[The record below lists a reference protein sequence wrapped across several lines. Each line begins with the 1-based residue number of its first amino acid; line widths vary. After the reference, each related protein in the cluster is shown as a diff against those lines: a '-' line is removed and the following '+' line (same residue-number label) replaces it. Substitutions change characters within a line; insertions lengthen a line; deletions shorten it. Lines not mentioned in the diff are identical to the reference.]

1 MSKPTSPRPRGSRD
15 LWLDAALDLLVSSGI
30 DAVKIMPLAR
40 AVDQTRTGFYWYFKD
55 LGALHDAMI
64 ETWEA
69 RNTGQIQAR
78 CEAPAQTINTTFF
91 ISGINTLVQT
101 TLGDHLMDC
110 WLDPTLF
117 DAHLDLAIRNWA
129 RNDTTLAARLDAA
142 DNARIAAVHDMF
154 LRFGY
159 SREQADVR
167 SLTTIYTQVG
177 YISMEVEED
186 PVARLNRVPH
196 YVEMFSGQPPTQ
208 AEIAA
213 FMARHTSG

>member
-30 DAVKIMPLAR
+30 EAVKIMPLAR

-55 LGALHDAMI
+55 LGALHDAMV

-78 CEAPAQTINTTFF
+78 CEAPAQTVNTALF
-91 ISGINTLVQT
+91 N
-101 TLGDHLMDC
+101 LMDC
-110 WLDPTLF
+110 WLDPALF
-117 DAHLDLAIRNWA
+117 DARLDLAIRNWA
-129 RNDTTLAARLDAA
+129 RNDAALARRLDAA
-142 DNARIAAVHDMF
+142 DNARIAAVRDMF

-159 SREQADVR
+159 SGEQADVR
-167 SLTTIYTQVG
+167 SLTVIYTQVG

-186 PVARLNRVPH
+186 APARLARVPH
-196 YVEMFSGQPPTQ
+196 YVEMFSGQRPEPGDV
-208 AEIAA
+208 AG
-213 FMARHTSG
+213 FMARHHTG

>member
-55 LGALHDAMI
+55 LGALHEAMI
-64 ETWEA
+64 DTWEA

-78 CEAPAQTINTTFF
+78 CEAPAQSIGAALFN
-91 ISGINTLVQT
+91 
-101 TLGDHLMDC
+101 LMDC
-110 WLDPTLF
+110 WLNPALF
-117 DAHLDLAIRNWA
+117 DARLDLAIRNWA
-129 RNDTTLAARLDAA
+129 RNDTRLAARLESA
-142 DNARIAAVHDMF
+142 DNARIKAVRDMF
-154 LRFGY
+154 LRYGY
-159 SREQADVR
+159 SKEQADVR

-186 PVARLNRVPH
+186 PLQRLNRVPH
-196 YVEMFSGQPPTQ
+196 YVEMFSGQPPTEE
-208 AEIAA
+208 EIAD
-213 FMARHTSG
+213 FMGRHQTPQ

>member
-55 LGALHDAMI
+55 LGALHDAMV

-78 CEAPAQTINTTFF
+78 CEAPARTVNTALF
-91 ISGINTLVQT
+91 N
-101 TLGDHLMDC
+101 LMDC

-117 DAHLDLAIRNWA
+117 DARLDLAIRNWA
-129 RNDTTLAARLDAA
+129 RNDATLAARLDAA

-167 SLTTIYTQVG
+167 SLTVIYTQVG
-177 YISMEVEED
+177 YLSMEVEED

-208 AEIAA
+208 AEIAE

>member
-55 LGALHDAMI
+55 LGALHDAMVK
-64 ETWEA
+64 TWET

-78 CEAPAQTINTTFF
+78 CEAPAQTINTALF
-91 ISGINTLVQT
+91 N
-101 TLGDHLMDC
+101 LMDC

-117 DAHLDLAIRNWA
+117 DARLDLAIRNWA
-129 RNDTTLAARLDAA
+129 RNDATLAARLDAA
-142 DNARIAAVHDMF
+142 DNARIAAVYNMF

>member
-1 MSKPTSPRPRGSRD
+1 MSKPASPRPRGSRD

-55 LGALHDAMI
+55 LGALHDAMV

-78 CEAPAQTINTTFF
+78 CEAPAKTINTALF
-91 ISGINTLVQT
+91 N
-101 TLGDHLMDC
+101 LMDC

-117 DAHLDLAIRNWA
+117 DARLDLAIRNWA
-129 RNDTTLAARLDAA
+129 RNDATLAARLDAA

-167 SLTTIYTQVG
+167 SLTVIYTQVG
-177 YISMEVEED
+177 YLSMEVEED
-186 PVARLNRVPH
+186 PVARVNRVPH

-208 AEIAA
+208 AEIAE

>member
-55 LGALHDAMI
+55 LGALHDAMV

-78 CEAPAQTINTTFF
+78 CEAPAGTINTALF
-91 ISGINTLVQT
+91 N
-101 TLGDHLMDC
+101 LMDC
-110 WLDPTLF
+110 WLNPTLF
-117 DAHLDLAIRNWA
+117 DARLDLAIRNWA
-129 RNDTTLAARLDAA
+129 RNDATLAARLDAA

-167 SLTTIYTQVG
+167 SLTVIYTQVG
-177 YISMEVEED
+177 YLSMEVEED

-208 AEIAA
+208 AEIAE

>member
-55 LGALHDAMI
+55 LGALHDAMV

-78 CEAPAQTINTTFF
+78 CEAPAKTINTALF
-91 ISGINTLVQT
+91 N
-101 TLGDHLMDC
+101 LMDC
-110 WLDPTLF
+110 WLNPTLF
-117 DAHLDLAIRNWA
+117 DARLDLAIRNWA
-129 RNDTTLAARLDAA
+129 RNDATLAGRLDAA

-167 SLTTIYTQVG
+167 SLTVIYTQVG
-177 YISMEVEED
+177 YLSMEVEED
-186 PVARLNRVPH
+186 PVARVNRVPH

>member
-55 LGALHDAMI
+55 LGALHDAMV

-78 CEAPAQTINTTFF
+78 CEAPAKTINTALF
-91 ISGINTLVQT
+91 N
-101 TLGDHLMDC
+101 LMDC
-110 WLDPTLF
+110 WLDPALF
-117 DAHLDLAIRNWA
+117 DARLDLAIRNWA
-129 RNDTTLAARLDAA
+129 RNDATLAGRLDAA

-167 SLTTIYTQVG
+167 SLTVIYTQVG
-177 YISMEVEED
+177 YLSMEVEEN

-208 AEIAA
+208 AEIAE

>member
-1 MSKPTSPRPRGSRD
+1 MFKPTSPRPRGSRD

-55 LGALHDAMI
+55 LGALHDAMV

-78 CEAPAQTINTTFF
+78 CEAPAKTINTALF
-91 ISGINTLVQT
+91 N
-101 TLGDHLMDC
+101 LMDC

-117 DAHLDLAIRNWA
+117 DARLDLAIRNWA
-129 RNDTTLAARLDAA
+129 RNDATLAARLDAA

-167 SLTTIYTQVG
+167 SLTVIYTQVG
-177 YISMEVEED
+177 YLSMEVEED

-208 AEIAA
+208 AEIAE

>member
-1 MSKPTSPRPRGSRD
+1 MCKPTSPRPRGSRD

-30 DAVKIMPLAR
+30 NAVKIMPLAR
-40 AVDQTRTGFYWYFKD
+40 SVDQTRTGFYWYFKD
-55 LGALHDAMI
+55 LGALHDAMV

-78 CEAPAQTINTTFF
+78 CEAPAKTINTALF
-91 ISGINTLVQT
+91 N
-101 TLGDHLMDC
+101 LMDC
-110 WLDPTLF
+110 WLDPALF
-117 DAHLDLAIRNWA
+117 DARLDLAIRNWA
-129 RNDTTLAARLDAA
+129 RNDATLAVRLDAA

-167 SLTTIYTQVG
+167 SLTVIYTQVG
-177 YISMEVEED
+177 YLSMEVEED

-208 AEIAA
+208 AEIAE